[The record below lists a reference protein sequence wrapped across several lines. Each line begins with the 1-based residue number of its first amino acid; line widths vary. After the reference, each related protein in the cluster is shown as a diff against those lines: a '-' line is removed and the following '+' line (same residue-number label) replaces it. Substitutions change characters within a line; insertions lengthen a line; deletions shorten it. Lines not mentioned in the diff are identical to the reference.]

1 MGSLALTETSG
12 TGAPMRSTTTLI
24 DDSGTCARASAAM
37 TVGGSGPDG
46 TRMRAFDFIA
56 ARGEACLCESALVP
70 VRASAEVHVVAT
82 AAITIARVMACRQ
95 RPTREV
101 GFFSIILRCI
111 GSDQCSC
118 GGLAGRQ
125 SVPVL

>member
-1 MGSLALTETSG
+1 
-12 TGAPMRSTTTLI
+12 
-24 DDSGTCARASAAM
+24 
-37 TVGGSGPDG
+37 
-46 TRMRAFDFIA
+46 
-56 ARGEACLCESALVP
+56 
-70 VRASAEVHVVAT
+70 VAIV
-82 AAITIARVMACRQ
+82 AITIARVMACRQ

-101 GFFSIILRCI
+101 GFLSIILRCI